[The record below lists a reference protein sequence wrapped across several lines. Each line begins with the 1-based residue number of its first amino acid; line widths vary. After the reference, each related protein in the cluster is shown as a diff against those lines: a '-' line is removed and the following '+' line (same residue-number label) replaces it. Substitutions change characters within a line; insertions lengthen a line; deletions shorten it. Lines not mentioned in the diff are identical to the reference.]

1 MRVVIQAGTE
11 AIIWR
16 RIDGILQHSSVNRQR
31 HEIFIRRAQLNFQ
44 HVLLVQFS
52 ALGWN
57 LPGEFRLGVCR
68 GKCLLKISQRRAS
81 GSLAPLVPVF
91 TPGIPCSDS
100 QLVDVWS
107 GFCGRLADLSTNGEI
122 CVTYLQ
128 SWRCK
133 WPRGSFH
140 VSGKMIPCICLPGSA
155 PLALSSLRLLDSDLF
170 VLSFLYS
177 VHRHLYIFL

>member
-44 HVLLVQFS
+44 RVLLVQLS

-57 LPGEFRLGVCR
+57 LPGDFRLGVFR
-68 GKCLLKISQRRAS
+68 GKCLLKNR
-81 GSLAPLVPVF
+81 SLAPLVPVF
-91 TPGIPCSDS
+91 APGIPSS
-100 QLVDVWS
+100 VTQSVDVWS
-107 GFCGRLADLSTNGEI
+107 VFCGRLADLSTNGEI

-133 WPRGSFH
+133 WPRGS
-140 VSGKMIPCICLPGSA
+140 GKMISCIYLPGSA
-155 PLALSSLRLLDSDLF
+155 PLAFTSLRLLDPHLF
-170 VLSFLYS
+170 VSSFLYF

>member
-1 MRVVIQAGTE
+1 MQVVIQAGTE

-31 HEIFIRRAQLNFQ
+31 HEIFIGRAQLNFQ

-57 LPGEFRLGVCR
+57 LPGDFRVCQR
-68 GKCLLKISQRRAS
+68 KCLLKISQRRAS
-81 GSLAPLVPVF
+81 GSLAPVF
-91 TPGIPCSDS
+91 TPGIPCSDT

-107 GFCGRLADLSTNGEI
+107 VFCSRLADLSTNGEI

-133 WPRGSFH
+133 
-140 VSGKMIPCICLPGSA
+140 
-155 PLALSSLRLLDSDLF
+155 
-170 VLSFLYS
+170 
-177 VHRHLYIFL
+177 

>member
-1 MRVVIQAGTE
+1 MIQAGTE

-16 RIDGILQHSSVNRQR
+16 RIDGILQHSSVNRRR

-57 LPGEFRLGVCR
+57 LPGAFRLGVCQ
-68 GKCLLKISQRRAS
+68 GKCLLKISHRS

-91 TPGIPCSDS
+91 TPGIPCSDMQS
-100 QLVDVWS
+100 VDVWS
-107 GFCGRLADLSTNGEI
+107 VFRGRLADLSTNGEI

-140 VSGKMIPCICLPGSA
+140 VSGKMISCIYLPGSS
-155 PLALSSLRLLDSDLF
+155 PLDLSSLLFLDSDLF
-170 VLSFLYS
+170 VLSFLYF